1 MKTTKSTKA
10 DKSKVELQQERQQVT
25 QHILDLTES
34 RLAEPYTDRRLD
46 RDYEII
52 ELLNGSKISPFDL
65 KKRFIAEIAQPWEVF
80 FTKEFYSEVFRKNG
94 WPIPEGG
101 ISEKPHIVAQ
111 WTNEVI
117 YLRFTK
123 EILDELRRKNPYMTG
138 IWLRREKHHQ
148 WLSDA
153 GREKLRVFIQDAI
166 DGMKACTGTWYDFQ
180 LAHAKK
186 YNLPCQ
192 LKMAID
198 AQR

>member
-1 MKTTKSTKA
+1 MKTTKKTFVG
-10 DKSKVELQQERQQVT
+10 KSKVEQQEERQEVSQY
-25 QHILDLTES
+25 ILDLTES
-34 RLAEPYTDRRLD
+34 RLVEPFTDRRLN
-46 RDYEII
+46 RDHEII
-52 ELLNGSKISPFDL
+52 ELLNGSRISPFEL

-80 FTKEFYSEVFRKNG
+80 FVQDFYAEVFRLNG

-101 ISEKPHIVAQ
+101 ISEKPQIVAQ

-123 EILDELRRKNPYMTG
+123 DILDELRRKNPYMTG
-138 IWLRREKHHQ
+138 MWLRKEKHHQ
-148 WLSDA
+148 WLNDA
-153 GREKLRVFIQDAI
+153 GRAKLREFIQDAI

-192 LKMAID
+192 LKMRLD
-198 AQR
+198 K